1 MNDLSLP
8 LHEQV
13 GFDYVKATT
22 ELLTKMS
29 RMEMS
34 ERIGYASAG
43 SIHSLLKG
51 RTPSHIHGEAIWA
64 LYLETFGHKPPLVRF
79 LACGQQSPS
88 VKALP
93 NGT

>member
-1 MNDLSLP
+1 MNDLTLP

-29 RMEMS
+29 RMDLS
-34 ERIGYASAG
+34 DRIGYASAG

-64 LYLETFGHKPPLVRF
+64 LYLEVFGKKPPLVRF
-79 LACGQQSPS
+79 LACEPETAP
-88 VKALP
+88 VKASTSGP
-93 NGT
+93 